1 MKSGLLVAERD
12 RLDNRRPIYRLA
24 PSVKVAESPQ
34 GGTMDFGYCVMR
46 L

>member
-1 MKSGLLVAERD
+1 MAERD

-24 PSVKVAESPQ
+24 PSVKVAESPE
-34 GGTMDFGYCVMR
+34 GRTIDFGCCVMR